1 MESTRP
7 GTEWKLVSDKDHL
20 HHAEDSVPLSDDSGK
35 KKKTTLCCI
44 SQHFPISPLLN
55 PLFLY
60 PIHFT
65 QVTKNAMPSP
75 KFPGA
80 F

>member
-35 KKKTTLCCI
+35 KKKKPPCVASPSTLQSLHYSIPC
-44 SQHFPISPLLN
+44 SSTQFISP
-55 PLFLY
+55 
-60 PIHFT
+60 
-65 QVTKNAMPSP
+65 K
-75 KFPGA
+75 
-80 F
+80 

>member
-35 KKKTTLCCI
+35 KKTHPVLHLPALSNLSTTQSLV
-44 SQHFPISPLLN
+44 PLPN
-55 PLFLY
+55 SF
-60 PIHFT
+60 H
-65 QVTKNAMPSP
+65 PSN
-75 KFPGA
+75 
-80 F
+80 